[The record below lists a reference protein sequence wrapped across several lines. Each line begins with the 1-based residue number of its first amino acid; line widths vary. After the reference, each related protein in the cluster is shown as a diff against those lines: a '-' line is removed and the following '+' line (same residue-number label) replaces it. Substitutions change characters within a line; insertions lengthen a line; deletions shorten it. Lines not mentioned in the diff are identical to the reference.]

1 MQEVYAEDPRV
12 WNAIFEIVVADLR
25 KCETEGIPLGGD
37 QGRFFPIILNTKG
50 DWSYLDT
57 WFWIIGMYKFNFLVQ
72 GFWQFWQ
79 YIYRY
84 HDWFIIYLFNLV

>member
-1 MQEVYAEDPRV
+1 MITLRHILFNCSYSVYPLTSIMYAYVCAMQELYAEDPRV

-37 QGRFFPIILNTKG
+37 QGRIFPIILNTKG

-57 WFWIIGMYKFNFLVQ
+57 WF
-72 GFWQFWQ
+72 
-79 YIYRY
+79 
-84 HDWFIIYLFNLV
+84 